1 MLSFKTTATK
11 FNIYSKFLKTPNN
24 LYKSQFII
32 GNNFKR
38 TFSTEPQKPIDND
51 LNNQKN
57 NNQHNYNNNNNNN
70 NNSNKD
76 NSNSNNNNNN
86 NKKNKL
92 VPALIFTGVTVAA
105 IYVTLDALGYNKVD
119 LFKRIP
125 FRVTSNLW
133 GKLAS
138 IEIPKSM
145 RSPIYKSYAKLFGV
159 IIDEAEKPIEEYP
172 TMGDFFARRLKPT
185 ARPIDEKAD
194 MVSPVDGTVIYH
206 GKVDINNTLEQVK
219 GLTYTLDQFLGPDE
233 IAKLKGKNLYHIG
246 LYLSPGDYHGIH
258 SPIDWKIE
266 NRYHFPGYLFPVA
279 KVAVDNIPGLFAMNE
294 RVVLTGN
301 WKYGFYSLTP
311 VGASNVGTIVMDFDK
326 ELSTNDQSHKYHKN
340 EFFKKQYPSSINSS
354 KGSELAF
361 FRMGSTVIMIFEVPQ
376 NKKFDFNI
384 NPGQH
389 VKLGQSMGKLN

>member
-1 MLSFKTTATK
+1 MLSFKTTTTK
-11 FNIYSKFLKTPNN
+11 FNTYSKFFKTPNT
-24 LYKSQFII
+24 LYRSQFII

-38 TFSTEPQKPIDND
+38 TFSTEHQKPTYND
-51 LNNQKN
+51 LKNTQKN
-57 NNQHNYNNNNNNN
+57 DQYNNNNNNN
-70 NNSNKD
+70 SDNKNNI
-76 NSNSNNNNNN
+76 N
-86 NKKNKL
+86 NKGFFTTKN
-92 VPALIFTGVTVAA
+92 VIVLIGGIA
-105 IYVTLDALGYNKVD
+105 IATYVTFDVLGDKRVE

-145 RSPIYKSYAKLFGV
+145 RLPIYKSYSALFGV

-172 TMGDFFARRLKPT
+172 TMGDFFARRLKST

-233 IAKLKGKNLYHIG
+233 IAKLQGKNLYHIG

-258 SPIDWKIE
+258 SPIDWDIK

-301 WKYGFYSLTP
+301 WKHGFYSLTP

-340 EFFKKQYPSSINSS
+340 EYFKKQYPSTIHSS
-354 KGSELAF
+354 RGSELAF
-361 FRMGSTVIMIFEVPQ
+361 FRMGSTVIMIFEVPE
-376 NKKFDFNI
+376 NKKFNFNI

-389 VKLGQSMGKLN
+389 VKLGQSMGNLN

>member
-1 MLSFKTTATK
+1 MLSFKTITK
-11 FNIYSKFLKTPNN
+11 LNIYSKVLRTPNTF
-24 LYKSQFII
+24 YKSQFII
-32 GNNFKR
+32 GDTFKR
-38 TFSTEPQKPIDND
+38 NFSTEQKPIDND
-51 LNNQKN
+51 LNNKQKD
-57 NNQHNYNNNNNNN
+57 NQYNNNN
-70 NNSNKD
+70 NNSNSSERDYNTD
-76 NSNSNNNNNN
+76 NK
-86 NKKNKL
+86 NKKGFSVTKSI
-92 VPALIFTGVTVAA
+92 LILTAGAA
-105 IYVTLDALGYNKVD
+105 IASYVYFKANGVEPKIGY
-119 LFKRIP
+119 LQRIP

-145 RSPIYKSYAKLFGV
+145 RAPIYKTYSNLFGV

-185 ARPIDEKAD
+185 ARPIDEKSD

-206 GKVDINNTLEQVK
+206 GKVDINNSLEQVK
-219 GLTYTLDQFLGPDE
+219 GLTYSLEQFLGPDE

-258 SPIDWKIE
+258 SPIDWEIK

-294 RVVLTGN
+294 RVVLTGD

-326 ELSTNDQSHKYHKN
+326 DLSTNDQSHTYHQN
-340 EFFKKQYPSSINSS
+340 DFFKKQYPSTIKSTR
-354 KGSELAF
+354 GSELAF
-361 FRMGSTVIMIFEVPQ
+361 FRMGSTVIMVFEVPE
-376 NKKFDFNI
+376 NKQFNFNI

-389 VKLGQSMGKLN
+389 VKLGESMGKLN